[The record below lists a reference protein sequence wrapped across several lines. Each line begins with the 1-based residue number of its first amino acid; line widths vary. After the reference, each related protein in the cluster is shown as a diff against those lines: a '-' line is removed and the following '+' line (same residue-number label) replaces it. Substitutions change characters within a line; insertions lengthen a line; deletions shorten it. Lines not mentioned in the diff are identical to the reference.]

1 MTITR
6 SQSTSRPQRQRRA
19 PERYEPTDEDIMGEI
34 HFKPPRLQKPHQDP
48 WWMSIWILFAI
59 LAMTYFVM
67 WSLQGAVLG
76 LAAVTK
82 WLGSFSAAQLLH
94 GFLIGAGGVL
104 CYILP
109 LMIICPQIFFC

>member
-1 MTITR
+1 
-6 SQSTSRPQRQRRA
+6 
-19 PERYEPTDEDIMGEI
+19 MGEI